1 MLFMCI
7 CQGGTFSER
16 AEIYCVGEC
25 VCARC
30 NYIRVF
36 KYGCVKA
43 VFLYLS
49 MKAALVGERAACG
62 LHVC

>member
-1 MLFMCI
+1 MCI

-25 VCARC
+25 VCVRC
-30 NYIRVF
+30 NYIRVI
-36 KYGCVKA
+36 KYGCVNA
-43 VFLYLS
+43 VFSYS
-49 MKAALVGERAACG
+49 SKAALVGVRAACG

>member
-1 MLFMCI
+1 MCI

-25 VCARC
+25 VCVRS
-30 NYIRVF
+30 NYIRVI
-36 KYGCVKA
+36 KNGCVSA
-43 VFLYLS
+43 VFSYS
-49 MKAALVGERAACG
+49 SKKAALVGERAACG